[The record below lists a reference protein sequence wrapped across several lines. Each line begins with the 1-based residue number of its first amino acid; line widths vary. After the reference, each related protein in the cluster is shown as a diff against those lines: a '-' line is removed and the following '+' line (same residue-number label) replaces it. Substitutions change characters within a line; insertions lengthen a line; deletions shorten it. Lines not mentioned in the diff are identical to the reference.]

1 MSEIDDR
8 NIERMTAEVEKLTEA
23 IKQSK
28 NREEHIQ
35 LTALANQANEFLN
48 MFIEH
53 SQIGKE

>member
-28 NREEHIQ
+28 NHEERIQ
-35 LTALANQANEFLN
+35 LTALANQANELLN